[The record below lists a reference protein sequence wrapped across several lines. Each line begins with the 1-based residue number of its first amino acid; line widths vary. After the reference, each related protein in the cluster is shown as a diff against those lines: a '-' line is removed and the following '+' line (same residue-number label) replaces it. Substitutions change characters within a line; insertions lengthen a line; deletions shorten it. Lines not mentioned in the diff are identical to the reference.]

1 MKVGDFVKDVHPFGK
16 LPAKTGVVITQVK
29 SSRATN
35 KVFMVLWFDG
45 TVGNNVWDYDL
56 KVVNESR

>member
-1 MKVGDFVKDVHPFGK
+1 MRVGDLVKDVHPFGK
-16 LPAKTGVVITQVK
+16 LPAKTGVLIKETK

-45 TVGNNVWDYDL
+45 TVGDNVWDYDL
-56 KVVNESR
+56 KVVDESR